1 MTIKFNLRSQPIQS
15 KYLPTPIIDKDVSI
29 KFVGE
34 VIHLLVIKKI
44 DIGSVKKIIGML
56 ISCQN
61 MEHFWQVKPDIVI
74 HISICF

>member
-34 VIHLLVIKKI
+34 VIHLLVMQKI
-44 DIGSVKKIIGML
+44 DIGSVKNHRHVNFMPKHGAFL
-56 ISCQN
+56 AS
-61 MEHFWQVKPDIVI
+61 
-74 HISICF
+74 